1 VNPGAPRPTAA
12 EMVARL
18 GLEPLPREGGW
29 YRETHRSSERLAAA
43 ALPAR
48 YGRDKA
54 FVTAI
59 HYLLAPGSFSRLHRL
74 PSDELYAWQLGD
86 PARLLVLHPDG
97 RDEEIVLGPDLAAG
111 QRLQAVVPAGAW
123 QGCTLEPGGG
133 WSLLAVVVA
142 PGFDFEDYEDPD
154 DVEALAGR
162 HPARAA
168 RIREL
173 TRP

>member
-1 VNPGAPRPTAA
+1 VTTAPRPTAGDLI
-12 EMVARL
+12 ERL
-18 GLEPLPREGGW
+18 RLEPLPREGGW
-29 YRETHRSSERLAAA
+29 YRETHRSRETIAAA

-59 HYLLAPGSFSRLHRL
+59 HYLLAPGTFSRLHRL

-86 PARLLVLHPDG
+86 PARLLVLHEDG
-97 RDEEIVLGPDLAAG
+97 REEEIVLGPDLAAG

-123 QGCTLEPGGG
+123 QGSTLEPGGA

-142 PGFDFEDYEDPD
+142 PGFDFGDYEDVT
-154 DVEALAGR
+154 DVEALVAR
-162 HPARAA
+162 HPSRAA

-173 TRP
+173 TRR